1 LKKQLFLFLLIFSF
15 PLISITFLNNNNYPI
30 TKYLNFNQCLS
41 ENGEDFD
48 DQSSNNIIKIAY
60 DAQEYI
66 GLSKNIWNH
75 NLTGYNI
82 TVAVLDT
89 GIFANHSVFTNNFS
103 NNWNIRIKAFYDECI
118 DNQTLNPFDIH
129 WHGTWATSILG
140 GNSTNYRGVAP
151 GVNFVI
157 LKLFYEDNGELVTTL
172 PILSKGIDWII
183 ENKMKYY
190 IRIASMSF
198 GITPTTSNIDYIKQI
213 ETVVERLIGEGILVV
228 AAAGNYGNSLENDG
242 FGTINAPAS
251 AKSVLAVG
259 GVDYEGVMYYK
270 SGKGPTYDGII
281 KPDVCAPAINV
292 YGANPDEAPNDF
304 RYGSGTSAATPFV
317 AGLAALLLEKNK
329 DLLPSELKNIISL
342 TSFRTIDP
350 KIIKDNI
357 QGWGIIQGYAA
368 LDALKN
374 SILISQNSQIEFSL
388 NENQTVY
395 CIPITLTSN
404 HYFLE
409 LIQLSN
415 TEAEMYIFDREPD
428 EYGNP
433 VLISHTINPF
443 SLNRL
448 NKRMGIYVINPHD
461 YYLVVKLVDQET
473 GKFLIRLVFEYRNLI
488 FVGIFIANFI
498 SLIYIIKLSFNFR
511 NKILK
516 NNKV

>member
-1 LKKQLFLFLLIFSF
+1 MKKQLFLFLLIISF
-15 PLISITFLNNNNYPI
+15 PLITFTFLNNNNYPI
-30 TKYLNFNQCLS
+30 TECLNFNQSFS
-41 ENGEDFD
+41 ENGKDFNGV
-48 DQSSNNIIKIAY
+48 SSNNVINIAY

-66 GLSKNIWNH
+66 GLSNNIWNH

-89 GIFANHSVFTNNFS
+89 GIFPNHSVFTNDFS
-103 NNWNIRIKAFYDECI
+103 NNWSIRLKAFYDESI

-129 WHGTWATSILG
+129 WHGTWVTSILG

-157 LKLFYEDNGELVTTL
+157 LKLFNEDNGELVTTL
-172 PILSKGIDWII
+172 PILSKAIDWII
-183 ENKMKYY
+183 ENKMKYH

-198 GITPTTSNIDYIKQI
+198 GITPTSLNIEYIKQI
-213 ETVVERLIGEGILVV
+213 EDAIERLTAEGILVI
-228 AAAGNYGNSLENDG
+228 AAAGNHGDNPENDG
-242 FGTINAPAS
+242 LGTIDAPAS

-270 SGKGPTYDGII
+270 SGKGPTYDDFI

-292 YGANPDEAPNDF
+292 YGANPDDPPNDF
-304 RYGSGTSAATPFV
+304 RYGFGTSAATPFV
-317 AGLAALLLEKNK
+317 AGLAALLLEKNN

-350 KIIKDNI
+350 KVIKDNI

-374 SILISQNSQIEFSL
+374 PILISQNTQIEFSL

-395 CIPITLTSN
+395 CIPITLPSN
-404 HYFLE
+404 HYFFE
-409 LIQLSN
+409 LIQFNN

-433 VLISHTINPF
+433 VLVSHTINPF

-448 NKRMGIYVINPHD
+448 NKRMGIYVINLHD

-473 GKFLIRLVFEYRNLI
+473 GKFLIRLVFEYRNII
-488 FVGIFIANFI
+488 FVGIFIVNFI
-498 SLIYIIKLSFNFR
+498 GLIYVIKLNFNFR
-511 NKILK
+511 NKMLVR
-516 NNKV
+516 NKG